1 MPDYSVRLEL
11 QRLRDEHVVLM
22 AEHRYLIES
31 RASVL
36 APEHLARLDA
46 YLVRLEGFLRG
57 PSCHWRDSQED

>member
-46 YLVRLEGFLRG
+46 TSSGWKASVAAVMSLA
-57 PSCHWRDSQED
+57 